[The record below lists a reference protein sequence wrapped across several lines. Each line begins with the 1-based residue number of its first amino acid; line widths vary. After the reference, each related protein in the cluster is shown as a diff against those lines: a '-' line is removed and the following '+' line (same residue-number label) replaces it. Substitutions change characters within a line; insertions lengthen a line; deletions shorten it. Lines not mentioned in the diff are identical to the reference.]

1 TSPLPLPSPR
11 TGGSMESVRTALASL
26 ILALSVTA
34 PAAADAEMS
43 FLDNGVIRLG
53 GDLAKGGTITYLSQS
68 IAIAGLDALN
78 VVNRFDLG
86 REVQQ
91 SYYSGTDNY
100 LNPTS
105 YWTNWSWNAIAA
117 GDTYGNPSTVLEQA
131 NDGKTIYTK
140 TAPLQWA
147 LNNVACECLIE
158 QWITL

>member
-1 TSPLPLPSPR
+1 SKADARGCPLTANSGPSRSARESARSRAWTRHLRWRRVPSGRAQSAGHRTSPLPLPSPR

-53 GDLAKGGTITYLSQS
+53 VDLAKGGTITYLSQS

-78 VVNRFDLG
+78 VVNSFDLG

-91 SYYSGTDNY
+91 SYYSGPDNY

-105 YWTNWSWNAIAA
+105 YWTNWSWN
-117 GDTYGNPSTVLEQA
+117 
-131 NDGKTIYTK
+131 
-140 TAPLQWA
+140 
-147 LNNVACECLIE
+147 
-158 QWITL
+158 